1 LNKESKMNTTRIL
14 SLPVLA
20 LVLATPP
27 ARAGDQAKPETTR
40 LGEHP
45 AVVVARRGVRVDPTA
60 NFYLHPAR
68 LSWTLQRPMS
78 EGEHP
83 AVIVARRG
91 VQVDPTANFY
101 LHPARLSWTLQQPLS
116 EEEEPLLV
124 AAHGERNSAIDL
136 RREAVARPA
145 LGTPPAATP

>member
-1 LNKESKMNTTRIL
+1 MSTTRIL
-14 SLPVLA
+14 SLSILA
-20 LVLATPP
+20 LVLATPS
-27 ARAGDQAKPETTR
+27 ARAGDQARPEATR

-45 AVVVARRGVRVDPTA
+45 AVVVARRGVRVDPTSR
-60 NFYLHPAR
+60 FYLHPAR

-83 AVIVARRG
+83 AVVVARRG
-91 VQVDPTANFY
+91 VQVDPTSRFY

-116 EEEEPLLV
+116 EGEESLLL
-124 AAHGERNSAIDL
+124 AAHGERNSAIDPS
-136 RREAVARPA
+136 RDAVARSV

>member
-1 LNKESKMNTTRIL
+1 MSTTRIL
-14 SLPVLA
+14 SLSILA
-20 LVLATPP
+20 LVLATPS
-27 ARAGDQAKPETTR
+27 ARAGDQAGPEATR

-45 AVVVARRGVRVDPTA
+45 AVVVARRGVRVDPTSR
-60 NFYLHPAR
+60 FYLHPAR

-116 EEEEPLLV
+116 EGEESLLV
-124 AAHGERNSAIDL
+124 AAHGERNSAIDPS
-136 RREAVARPA
+136 RDAVARSV
-145 LGTPPAATP
+145 LGTPRPQRRSRPRT